1 MVPLCGIEFIMRQCV
16 TLVFSSA
23 TQITFHMHSESF
35 VSPYMTT
42 DIFFVHLS
50 QKSAYEWIMSSRRD
64 LLHRQDAEKHNEQR
78 DQESLL
84 Q

>member
-1 MVPLCGIEFIMRQCV
+1 
-16 TLVFSSA
+16 
-23 TQITFHMHSESF
+23 MHSERVLCHLTWQLTF
-35 VSPYMTT
+35 
-42 DIFFVHLS
+42 FFVHLS
-50 QKSAYEWIMSSRRD
+50 QKSAYEWIISSRHD

>member
-1 MVPLCGIEFIMRQCV
+1 
-16 TLVFSSA
+16 
-23 TQITFHMHSESF
+23 
-35 VSPYMTT
+35 MTT

-50 QKSAYEWIMSSRRD
+50 QKSAYEWIISSRHD

>member
-23 TQITFHMHSESF
+23 TQITFHMHSEF
-35 VSPYMTT
+35 CVTLH
-42 DIFFVHLS
+42 DNWHFFVHLS